1 MYLGELIKKYRTE
14 NQISQRDFAKL
25 CNLSHTYIAA
35 LEKNID
41 QRTGKPI
48 APTLDTV
55 KYIAK
60 AMNMNIETVLHL
72 LEDNQE
78 FIMNEDAPKYDD
90 DFRYA
95 EYNGLNTEGLTE
107 EDIEEIKA
115 YIEMRRNINKN
126 KNKQ

>member
-14 NQISQRDFAKL
+14 NKISQRDFAKL

-41 QRTGKPI
+41 SRTGNPI

-55 KYIAK
+55 KYVAK
-60 AMNMNIETVLHL
+60 AMNISIEKVLNL

-78 FIMNEDAPKYDD
+78 FIMNEDAPKYDYS
-90 DFRYA
+90 FRTA
-95 EYNGLNTEGLTE
+95 SHNGIDIEGLDE
-107 EDIEEIKA
+107 NDIEEINRFVEF
-115 YIEMRRNINKN
+115 IKN
-126 KNKQ
+126 KKKKNK